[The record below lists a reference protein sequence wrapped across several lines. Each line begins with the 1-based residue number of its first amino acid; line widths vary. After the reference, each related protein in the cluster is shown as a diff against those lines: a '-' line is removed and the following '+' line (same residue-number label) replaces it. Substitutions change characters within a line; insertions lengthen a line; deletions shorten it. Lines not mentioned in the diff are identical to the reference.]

1 MCRCAH
7 LRPISNERGICSTNE
22 RGGCHQ
28 VRALML
34 CHCLTSRGRHTSGV
48 SSRYFWY
55 VPRSDLMSKKR
66 QGGAAQCDTEFAL
79 IKQKFRAEAPESY
92 SQFTKGLS
100 LDTLPADYPAPGKRL
115 KSAAHSRRCNI
126 KGAAHIPLSRLK
138 TKPSWVPHASL
149 SYCHLVQPNNFIIY
163 HLL

>member
-34 CHCLTSRGRHTSGV
+34 CHCLTSRGRQTSGV
-48 SSRYFWY
+48 PVTFGMCPDPILCQRRDKGE
-55 VPRSDLMSKKR
+55 V
-66 QGGAAQCDTEFAL
+66 AAQCDTEFAL

-149 SYCHLVQPNNFIIY
+149 SYCHLAQPNNFIIY